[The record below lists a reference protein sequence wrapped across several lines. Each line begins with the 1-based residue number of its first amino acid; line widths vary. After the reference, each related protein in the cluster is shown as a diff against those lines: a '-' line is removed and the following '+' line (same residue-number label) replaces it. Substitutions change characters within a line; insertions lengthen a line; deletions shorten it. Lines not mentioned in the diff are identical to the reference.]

1 MKYNQK
7 QLDKFRFLVLL
18 HLIFFVNITKINAR
32 YLTIYIKTYVSLSEV
47 KISIRFLY
55 LLEKFLII
63 LYLTKKLS
71 GILYQIYVKGQ
82 ILIKVSKR
90 SGIWR
95 KFKQH
100 SPKLIYLYVLK
111 SLKNSNAR
119 LYSRTLEMSYC
130 KFFANKSKIEKTSN
144 NL

>member
-1 MKYNQK
+1 MRSNLK
-7 QLDKFRFLVLL
+7 QLLKFHFLVLL
-18 HLIFFVNITKINAR
+18 HLIFFVNITKINAK

-47 KISIRFLY
+47 KIFTQFLY
-55 LLEKFLII
+55 LLGKFLII
-63 LYLTKKLS
+63 LYSTKKLS

-95 KFKQH
+95 KSRQLF
-100 SPKLIYLYVLK
+100 PKLIYLYALK
-111 SLKNSNAR
+111 SLKNSNAK

-130 KFFANKSKIEKTSN
+130 KYFVNK
-144 NL
+144 